1 MKSWIIN
8 GNVLSSKNSK
18 QWTGRRL
25 ISSKAYLDYKAKAIP
40 QFEAIKEDFLKEVKT
55 KTKPLHINFYYYR
68 WTKHKADA
76 HNLCQG
82 PLDIMTELGLIPDDN
97 MDEVLISFSGYEIV
111 PKEEAGLK
119 ITLLNNEEI

>member
-1 MKSWIIN
+1 MKSWKIL
-8 GNVLSSKNSK
+8 GNVTSSKNNRLWTGKYSIPSK
-18 QWTGRRL
+18 Q
-25 ISSKAYLDYKAKAIP
+25 YLEYKKNAVP
-40 QFEAIKEDFLKEVKT
+40 QFEAIKQEFLDYVKDLP
-55 KTKPLHINFYYYR
+55 KPLHIDFYYYR

-97 MDEVLISFSGYEIV
+97 MDEILVSFSGYEIV

-119 ITLLNNEEI
+119 ITLLDYDK